1 MPPVRRLQEATMF
14 QTIPPLALPPPP
26 PQPTF
31 TCFKNMPPELRRMVW
46 DMTLPDP
53 KVYCLKPS
61 RTQNDKWLRIKAPP
75 LPVALMVSKE
85 SRNQAQ
91 LRLKR
96 YTISTNPLEP
106 SDAQPYGYFNART
119 DVLHLPFWSSQRRLG
134 RFPFEKFSF
143 HLDVTQSER
152 ITTIIMPNLDIRLK
166 YAEKF
171 PDIFMVMQDEMNG
184 FKKHK
189 SCNTWI
195 PVGMPVIHRP
205 WNNAFLQGLLD
216 RRRFH
221 EGIKTWSPA
230 VSDML
235 SESREGHPTA
245 TITAMP
251 LACACPGVV
260 DRMVAKVDMAIRE
273 HQRKSRKEEKK
284 AQRVKDTK
292 ERRERAALKK
302 SLARQEREEAA
313 KASGEKIRLR
323 TRQARRFQVS
333 D

>member
-1 MPPVRRLQEATMF
+1 MF
-14 QTIPPLALPPPP
+14 QSFPLLALPPPP

-31 TCFKNMPPELRRMVW
+31 TCFKNMPPELRRMAW
-46 DMTLPDP
+46 DVTLQDP
-53 KVYCLKPS
+53 QVYCLKPS
-61 RTQNDKWLRIKAPP
+61 RKQDDKWLRIKAPP

-85 SRNQAQ
+85 SRTQA
-91 LRLKR
+91 
-96 YTISTNPLEP
+96 SSGSN
-106 SDAQPYGYFNART
+106 PYGYFNPRT

-143 HLDVTQSER
+143 HLDVTQSGR
-152 ITTIIMPNLDIRLK
+152 ITTIIMPNLDVRLK

-184 FKKHK
+184 FKRHN

-216 RRRFH
+216 HCRFH
-221 EGIKTWSPA
+221 KGIKTWSPA
-230 VSDML
+230 VSAML
-235 SESREGHPTA
+235 SETREGHPTA

-273 HQRKSRKEEKK
+273 HQRKTRKEEKK
-284 AQRVKDTK
+284 AQRMKAIK

-302 SLARQEREEAA
+302 
-313 KASGEKIRLR
+313 
-323 TRQARRFQVS
+323 
-333 D
+333 

>member
-1 MPPVRRLQEATMF
+1 M
-14 QTIPPLALPPPP
+14 
-26 PQPTF
+26 
-31 TCFKNMPPELRRMVW
+31 
-46 DMTLPDP
+46 
-53 KVYCLKPS
+53 
-61 RTQNDKWLRIKAPP
+61 
-75 LPVALMVSKE
+75 
-85 SRNQAQ
+85 
-91 LRLKR
+91 
-96 YTISTNPLEP
+96 
-106 SDAQPYGYFNART
+106 
-119 DVLHLPFWSSQRRLG
+119 G

-184 FKKHK
+184 FKRHK

-195 PVGMPVIHRP
+195 PVGLPVIHRP
-205 WNNAFLQGLLD
+205 WNNVFLQGLLD
-216 RRRFH
+216 HRRFH
-221 EGIKTWSPA
+221 KGIKSWSPA
-230 VSDML
+230 VSAML
-235 SESREGHPTA
+235 SETREGHPTA

-260 DRMVAKVDMAIRE
+260 DRMVAKVDMAIGE
-273 HQRKSRKEEKK
+273 HQRKTRKEDKK
-284 AQRVKDTK
+284 AQRVKATK

-302 SLARQEREEAA
+302 SLARQERVEAA